1 MADKEAKNTEGIDY
15 SELVDFLSEKF
26 DHEKQEI
33 LSGVK
38 EALETKADK
47 SDIENVRKELKS
59 DIENVRK
66 ELKSD
71 ITSVLTR
78 INRIG
83 NNVDDHRSEQL
94 ETRRKVD
101 IHDKW
106 IAKAAPKIGIKIE
119 K

>member
-38 EALETKADK
+38 EALETKAD
-47 SDIENVRKELKS
+47 KS